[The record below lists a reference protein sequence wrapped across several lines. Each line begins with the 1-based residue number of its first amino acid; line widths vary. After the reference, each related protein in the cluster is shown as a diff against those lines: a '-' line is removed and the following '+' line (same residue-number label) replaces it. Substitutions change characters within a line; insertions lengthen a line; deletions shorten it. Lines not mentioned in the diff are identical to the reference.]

1 MHPSKQFA
9 RLHPTQRRAL
19 RWWLHPTEGSAL
31 KRDPVGQDAHLRSLS
46 ELRQGS
52 RHVYSSV
59 ESSRIVCGHLTCCSQ
74 SVQLHCTA
82 NLSWLLR
89 GPGLLA
95 KSHQAEFLL
104 ASRADGRAVLNAGPT
119 HLPCN
124 APSRRE
130 AVPSDHS
137 HLDPGKLAL
146 TNGLRYLLAPT
157 VKANICQEASVF
169 DALSVE
175 TSSRVCASTSII
187 GRQSRILLSK
197 AVHAALARV
206 PAHSKSTRSVL
217 IRLRADNVF
226 HLPRGVPDPNHGD

>member
-1 MHPSKQFA
+1 MHPSKQFS

-157 VKANICQEASVF
+157 VKANICQEAS
-169 DALSVE
+169 DIQPLQ
-175 TSSRVCASTSII
+175 
-187 GRQSRILLSK
+187 RQS
-197 AVHAALARV
+197 
-206 PAHSKSTRSVL
+206 
-217 IRLRADNVF
+217 
-226 HLPRGVPDPNHGD
+226 